1 MGGSAAL
8 IHEVV
13 ARTHRE
19 EWARIVAG
27 LARRCGDLDLAEEMT
42 AEAFAS
48 AVAHWPIDGAPP
60 NPGGWITTTAYRKL
74 IDRLRR
80 EGHREPKH
88 LEALMLYDPT
98 PSAPVGAVEDDR
110 LRLLFI
116 CCHPSLTMEARVAL
130 TLRMV
135 GGLKVSEIAH
145 AFLVQESTMGQRI
158 TRAKAKLKASKIPYR
173 MPAAGDL
180 LDRLDGVLAVLYLI
194 FNEGY
199 FASGPNVAPL
209 RRDLTGEAIR
219 LTRLVRELLPKEQD
233 ASGLLALMLLSEARA
248 DARLSADGG
257 ELIRLDEQDRGSWDR
272 ALISEGLSL
281 LRGDRSPTV
290 RSTPRRRFAL
300 LAEINAVH
308 VEAPQPRD
316 TDWGRIVSLYE
327 QLELIDPSPLVT
339 LNKAIAISELDS
351 PLVALSIVERLRGA
365 LDGFHGFHVTRAE
378 LLRASGQSE
387 HAHAA
392 YGVAI
397 DLAHN
402 TAERAHLIRR
412 RNQLAVPAEYEI
424 PDIPK
429 NGDIK

>member
-1 MGGSAAL
+1 MGGSVAFV
-8 IHEVV
+8 HEVV

-80 EGHREPKH
+80 EGHRESKH

-173 MPAAGDL
+173 IPAAADL

-219 LTRLVRELLPKEQD
+219 LTRLVRELLPNEHE
-233 ASGLLALMLLSEARA
+233 ATGLLALMLLSEARA

-281 LRGDRSPTV
+281 LGGDRWPTV
-290 RSTPRRRFAL
+290 RSTPRRRFTL

-387 HAHAA
+387 HARAA

-412 RNQLAVPAEYEI
+412 RNQLAVPAGHEL
-424 PDIPK
+424 PDVTT